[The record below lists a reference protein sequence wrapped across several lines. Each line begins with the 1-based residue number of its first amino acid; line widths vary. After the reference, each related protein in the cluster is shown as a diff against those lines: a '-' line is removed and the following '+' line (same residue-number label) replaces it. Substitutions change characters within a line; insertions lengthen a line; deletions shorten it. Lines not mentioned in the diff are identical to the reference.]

1 MEWIA
6 LLLALTLVLGLAVVR
21 GRRQVPPH
29 PGAARRAP
37 SRTRRQRRDDP
48 VLAPDDEAEL
58 ARGFAAAEHDD
69 SHILDALLDRRLR
82 TVQSRRVPL
91 RAVRPAPGVHT
102 GRLVFANGMVLLA
115 RARRPREL
123 SLVALNVHAHA
134 ICLDSWSRE
143 PDGTVLRLT
152 WNAETAELLAL
163 GLDQAD

>member
-1 MEWIA
+1 MEWVV
-6 LLLALTLVLGLAVVR
+6 LLLALALVVGLAVVR
-21 GRRQVPPH
+21 
-29 PGAARRAP
+29 ARRADRP
-37 SRTRRQRRDDP
+37 DRALPQRAARSRKPRGDEPALT
-48 VLAPDDEAEL
+48 PDDEAEL

-115 RARRPREL
+115 RARRPGEL
-123 SLVALNVHAHA
+123 YLVALNVHAHA

>member
-1 MEWIA
+1 M
-6 LLLALTLVLGLAVVR
+6 LLLALALVVGLAVVR
-21 GRRQVPPH
+21 GRRADRPDRALPQRP
-29 PGAARRAP
+29 AR
-37 SRTRRQRRDDP
+37 SRRPRRDD
-48 VLAPDDEAEL
+48 AEL

-115 RARRPREL
+115 RARRPGEL
-123 SLVALNVHAHA
+123 YLVALNVHAHA

-152 WNAETAELLAL
+152 WTAETAELLAL